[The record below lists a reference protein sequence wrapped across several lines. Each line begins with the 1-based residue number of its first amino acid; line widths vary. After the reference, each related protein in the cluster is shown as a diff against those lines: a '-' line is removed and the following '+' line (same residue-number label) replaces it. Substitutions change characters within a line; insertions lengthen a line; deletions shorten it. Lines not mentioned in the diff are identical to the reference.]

1 MDLTKYIQQFE
12 VGKFHYRLLIMIGLG
27 WIFDAM
33 DTGLISFIMA
43 KLVDA

>member
-27 WIFDAM
+27 WHWANFFYYGK
-33 DTGLISFIMA
+33 TG
-43 KLVDA
+43 